1 MTVTVQNPKQWR
13 RVACSLFVVAAPL
26 LLLGLLTLI
35 AISPIPMQGAKIFG
49 GIANAIKGHPR
60 ATAYWAL
67 AAGVSLWLIIG
78 GIIAAQELRR
88 EKSGAA

>member
-1 MTVTVQNPKQWR
+1 MAETAKNLTQWR
-13 RVACSLFVVAAPL
+13 RAAYSLFLVAGPL

-35 AISPIPMQGAKIFG
+35 AVSPLPMQGAKIFG

-88 EKSGAA
+88 EKSGTA

>member
-1 MTVTVQNPKQWR
+1 MAETEENPKQWH
-13 RVACSLFVVAAPL
+13 RVAYSLFVVAAPL

-35 AISPIPMQGAKIFG
+35 AVSPMPMQGAKIFG
-49 GIANAIKGHPR
+49 GIANVIKGHPR

-78 GIIAAQELRR
+78 GIIAAQELRQ